1 MTFTAR
7 PVTRDIKAIRQGEP
21 NFMIYDGMV
30 AYPRA
35 MIHIIPECPGRVR
48 EYLNWAISEGYIKCV
63 AHVYGK
69 EQTLDAL
76 R

>member
-1 MTFTAR
+1 MSITAYKKN
-7 PVTRDIKAIRQGEP
+7 RDVRSIRQGEP
-21 NFMIYDGMV
+21 NFMISDGMIM
-30 AYPRA
+30 YPRA
-35 MIHIIPECPGRVR
+35 MIHVIPECPSRVR

-69 EQTLDAL
+69 EQTMDTL